1 MIFSHKDNTIL
12 INSGICNDFQPQGQ
26 HNFDQIDHNCAVL
39 VAKNHY
45 KYQSVLEQVID
56 HGPEI

>member
-1 MIFSHKDNTIL
+1 M